1 MKEEISKILKMMQ
14 EGKIDLDKAAELIDA
29 LKGQEQ
35 PKMQIPKSESEE
47 YLRKNLKI
55 KVLSEDGDKINLNI
69 PVKTI
74 KSVDGAL
81 DKIIGING
89 NGQLRGIDMNMVASA
104 IREGAEGTIVD
115 IEDEDGNSIEIAI
128 A

>member
-35 PKMQIPKSESEE
+35 PKMQIPKSESDE

>member
-35 PKMQIPKSESEE
+35 PKMQISKSESEE

-128 A
+128 V